1 MANLENLNGY
11 KRLNS
16 ILIVVGLLLVLVCP
30 FVVTQP
36 YLLHILIMIFWTAA
50 CGLAWNIIG
59 GFTGQFSLGH
69 AVFLG
74 IGAYAS
80 AIAQAKL
87 EWNPLVGLVIGMV
100 ISVAFAFLFF
110 YPCFELRGPY
120 FTLVTLAMG
129 VAIRNLFINWGYIG
143 KMEGILYPF
152 KGNASWEWFQFT
164 SKIPYYYVAFAILL
178 GFIWISRYISKSRLG
193 YALMTIRGNENTAL
207 AVGINTA
214 RYKAYAVMI
223 SACLMSVTGSFYSHY
238 VRFVDPDI
246 MVTFRSVEI
255 VLPCIIGGLGTVAG
269 PIIGAVIINPVT
281 EWLRSSLG
289 GKLAGLHYV
298 IIAAVMIA
306 LIEVKPNGL
315 HDWVAGLYRKAL
327 GRIAGFFPGLGK
339 PDPAKRGS

>member
-1 MANLENLNGY
+1 MANFENMKEY
-11 KRLNS
+11 RRLN
-16 ILIVVGLLLVLVCP
+16 LVFVVLGMLALLAFP
-30 FVVTQP
+30 YVVTQP
-36 YLLHILIMIFWTAA
+36 YILHILIMVFWTAA
-50 CGLAWNIIG
+50 CGIAWNIIG

-74 IGAYAS
+74 IGAYSS
-80 AIAQAKL
+80 AIVQAKL
-87 EWNPLVGLVIGMV
+87 ELNPLIGLVLGIAV
-100 ISVAFAFLFF
+100 SVVFAFLFF

-129 VAIRNLFINWGYIG
+129 VAVRNLFINWGYIG

-152 KGNASWEWFQFT
+152 KGNASWKWFQFT
-164 SKIPYYYVAFAILL
+164 SKIPYYYVALAVLL
-178 GFIWISRYISKSRLG
+178 VFIWVSLYVAKSRLG
-193 YALMTIRGNENTAL
+193 YALKTIRGNENTAL

-223 SACLMSVTGSFYSHY
+223 SAALMSVTGSFYSHY

-255 VLPCIIGGLGTVAG
+255 VLPCIIGGLGTVSG
-269 PIIGAVIINPVT
+269 PIIGAAIINPVT

-298 IIAAVMIA
+298 IIAFVMIL
-306 LIEVKPNGL
+306 LIELKPNGL
-315 HDWVAGLYRKAL
+315 HDWVAGLYKK
-327 GRIAGFFPGLGK
+327 GLGK
-339 PDPAKRGS
+339 IAGAVRGGSGAGKRGSL

>member
-1 MANLENLNGY
+1 MAKLETNKAY
-11 KRLNS
+11 RRLN
-16 ILIVVGLLLVLVCP
+16 LVLSMLGVLALLVCP
-30 FVVTQP
+30 YLVTQP
-36 YLLHILIMIFWTAA
+36 YILHILIMIFWTAA

-74 IGAYAS
+74 IGAYSS
-80 AIAQAKL
+80 AIVQAKL
-87 EWNPLVGLVIGMV
+87 EWNPLIGLVIGTV
-100 ISVAFAFLFF
+100 LSVAFAFLFF

-129 VAIRNLFINWGYIG
+129 VAIRNLFINWDYIG

-164 SKIPYYYVAFAILL
+164 SKIPYYYTAFAIMLA
-178 GFIWISRYISKSRLG
+178 FMWISLYVSKSRLG
-193 YALMTIRGNENTAL
+193 YALKTIRGNENTAL

-246 MVTFRSVEI
+246 MITFRSVEI
-255 VLPCIIGGLGTVAG
+255 VLPCIIGGLGTVSG
-269 PIIGAVIINPVT
+269 PVIGAFIINPVT

-298 IIAAVMIA
+298 IIAAVMIL
-306 LIEVKPNGL
+306 LIELKPNGL
-315 HDWVAGLYRKAL
+315 HDWFAGLYGKWL
-327 GRIAGFFPGLGK
+327 GKIAGFFPGGGK
-339 PDPAKRGS
+339 PGPEKRGS